1 MGGHIMKVHKFQ
13 VEVMW
18 LMLAVYFCGF
28 STDEKCGFTYQQD
41 WIKKGIP
48 KEPRSPI
55 QIRPPPLGGEL

>member
-13 VEVMW
+13 IEVMW
-18 LMLAVYFCGF
+18 LMLAMSFCGF
-28 STDEKCGFTYQQD
+28 TDNKMDVFAHQHN

-55 QIRPPPLGGEL
+55 QIRPPPSGGEL